1 MNRWVAKVVVL
12 AGTLTM
18 IAIRAPHG
26 RRSRNVKVVRSH
38 KTSLDACLL
47 VLAWIGF
54 FVPLIW
60 LASPVLSF
68 AEYPLRLAPLV
79 AGAIGLVVSLWL
91 FYKSH
96 ADLGTN
102 WSVTLEVREQHRLV
116 TQGVYSR
123 IRHPMYAAL
132 VLYSVGQ
139 ALVIPN
145 RIAGPSNY
153 RSAFAIVFSLRVH
166 AEEQMMSQAFGDEYA
181 AYAARTKRLLP
192 GVW

>member
-1 MNRWVAKVVVL
+1 MNPWIAKGVVL

-26 RRSRNVKVVRSH
+26 RRSRSVKVATSH
-38 KTSLDACLL
+38 KTSLETGLL

-54 FVPLIW
+54 FIPLIW

-68 AEYPLRLAPLV
+68 AEYPLSLGPLV
-79 AGAIGLVVSLWL
+79 AGVICFVVGLWL
-91 FYKSH
+91 FYRSH

-102 WSVTLEVREQHRLV
+102 WSITLEVREQHRLI
-116 TQGVYSR
+116 TQGVYGR
-123 IRHPMYAAL
+123 IRHPMYSAL

-139 ALVIPN
+139 AFVIPN
-145 RIAGPSNY
+145 WVAGPS
-153 RSAFAIVFSLRVH
+153 SFVAFAILFSLRVH
-166 AEEQMMSQAFGDEYA
+166 AEEQMMSEAFGDEYA
-181 AYAARTKRLLP
+181 AYAARTKRLVP